1 MSKLSKQEIINQLEA
16 IEAILDS
23 DSLPHTEQDLE
34 QAVGALEDEDLKF
47 AYDLIVSASN
57 KVNSLNQHLNE
68 IKNQL
73 SQLINS
79 K

>member
-1 MSKLSKQEIINQLEA
+1 MEYKLTKEEIINQLES
-16 IEAILDS
+16 ILDS
-23 DSLPHTEQDLE
+23 DSLPQSEQDIE

-47 AYDLIVSASN
+47 AYDLTVSASN

-68 IKNQL
+68 IKNHL
-73 SQLINS
+73 SQLINN

>member
-1 MSKLSKQEIINQLEA
+1 MTKEEIINQLES
-16 IEAILDS
+16 ILDS
-23 DSLPHTEQDLE
+23 DSLPQSEQDIE

-47 AYDLIVSASN
+47 AYDLTVSASN

-68 IKNQL
+68 IKNHL
-73 SQLINS
+73 SQLINN